1 MYHICMCG
9 RLDQNDVGRLLAD
22 FSWAGEV
29 LRRDSGTRSFN
40 ASPGARLPILYQDG
54 PSLVLEDRFWGYL
67 GRNAPPGAT
76 RPVPNA
82 QLAKLLGGYWGRLT
96 RGRRVI
102 VPANGW
108 YEWVPDVDSPKK
120 KHRWHIHR
128 NDGELLYMAGITLWQ
143 ETEKPHESGFVT
155 VTAGAEGSMVDIHS
169 RAPVI
174 FTAPDAATWL
184 DPELS
189 GEQAAE
195 LARTMA
201 LGADKFAW
209 FEVNSTVKDGPELAR
224 PLTLDAVDAVSKQ
237 LDLL

>member
-1 MYHICMCG
+1 MCG

-29 LRRDSGTRSFN
+29 LRRDSERRSFN
-40 ASPGARLPILYQDG
+40 ATPGTLLPILYMEG

-67 GRNAPPGAT
+67 GRNAPPAAT

-82 QLAKLLGGYWGRLT
+82 QLAKLLGPYWGRLT

-108 YEWVPDVDSPKK
+108 YEWVPDVDNPKK

-128 NDGELLYMAGITLWQ
+128 SDGELLYMAGITLWQ
-143 ETEKPHESGFVT
+143 ETEKPYESGFVT

-169 RAPVI
+169 RAPIV
-174 FTAPDAATWL
+174 FTSADAATWL
-184 DPELS
+184 DPDLS

-195 LARTMA
+195 LARAVA

-209 FEVNSTVKDGPELAR
+209 FEVSATVKDGPELAQ
-224 PLTLDAVDAVSKQ
+224 PLAEKVAEAISKQ
-237 LDLL
+237 MDLL